1 MAELTTEEK
10 LNAVIKM
17 LQTIKMDSRFC
28 IADKIRNNSD
38 YKSLMDITDRDLP
51 LHINDYDPE
60 TPQHFIISCRLSGE
74 DPIEKNLSKCIE
86 LLYDQEF
93 SYEDYKN
100 IGYNDGQASA
110 VCRVFEALGMNEDAK
125 QAIDATYN
133 FD

>member
-1 MAELTTEEK
+1 MAELTMEEK
-10 LNAVIKM
+10 LNAVIKI
-17 LQTIKMDSRFC
+17 LQTMKMDSRFC
-28 IADKIRNNSD
+28 ISDKIRNNPD
-38 YKSLMDITDRDLP
+38 YKELMAINKRDLP
-51 LHINDYDPE
+51 KNINNHDPDS
-60 TPQHFIISCRLSGE
+60 PHHFIISCRLSGE

-86 LLYDQEF
+86 LLYNQEF

-110 VCRVFEALGMNEDAK
+110 VSRVFEAIGMNEDAR

>member
-10 LNAVIKM
+10 LNAVIKI

-28 IADKIRNNSD
+28 ISDKIRNNSD
-38 YKSLMDITDRDLP
+38 YKELMAISKRDLP
-51 LHINDYDPE
+51 KNINIYDPDS
-60 TPQHFIISCRLSGE
+60 PHHFIISCRLSGE
-74 DPIEKNLSKCIE
+74 DPIEKNIAKCIE

-93 SYEDYKN
+93 DVEDYKS

-110 VCRVFEALGMNEDAK
+110 VSRVFDALGMNEDAN
-125 QAIDATYN
+125 QALDVTYS